1 MPTPLT
7 LAEFKA
13 HLADRAARDKLGVS
27 LTDQQALH
35 VLADDQKLAE
45 LYVNWR
51 TAPQAPQPAAEPTA
65 SAPLAATSFWR
76 RPATWVIGGAL
87 AIALIVGGVFVGGSM
102 VESQRKQEFAQLL
115 RDDPDVSDNLRQ
127 LEGESL
133 DAVFSTECDKVRD
146 GWSEQD
152 QEAANANNW
161 PGVSASSEV
170 TQEQYIANT
179 MAMFR
184 AAVAV
189 CG

>member
-1 MPTPLT
+1 MSTPLT

-13 HLADRAARDKLGVS
+13 HLADRDAREKLGVN

-51 TAPQAPQPAAEPTA
+51 TAPPPSAAEPA
-65 SAPLAATSFWR
+65 SPAPRAAASFWR
-76 RPATWVIGGAL
+76 RPGTWVIGGAL
-87 AIALIVGGVFVGGSM
+87 AIALIVGGVFVVGNM
-102 VESQRKQEFAQLL
+102 LENQRKQEFAQLL

-152 QEAANANNW
+152 QIAANANNW